1 MDNTYIA
8 ALIDSLNKKI
18 EILNS
23 IHVKDEEQL
32 ELTKVNPFPFE
43 AFDKNSDEK
52 GVLIY
57 KLNKL
62 DEGFELV
69 YAKVKDELN
78 SNKAQYASEIK
89 TMQKLIS
96 TITDLST
103 KIQAEEA
110 RNKAAMELSFKHEKE
125 KLKSQRSSVNAIKS
139 YTQTMKGSPSAY
151 NSFSTKK

>member
-43 AFDKNSDEK
+43 AFDKNADEK

>member
-43 AFDKNSDEK
+43 AFDKNADEK
-52 GVLIY
+52 SVLIY

-96 TITDLST
+96 TITDLCT